1 MADKGKMENIPPQA
15 LEAERD
21 VLGAM
26 IMYPNL
32 TERGLELLEAEMF
45 YSRANAIIFNR
56 IMELVNENSPVD
68 EITVINTLKKY
79 GELDK
84 IGGADYIAN
93 LLSSVINPAHFE
105 EHCSLIEEQ
114 ALLRKIIDLSVSVI
128 ERAHRGPGDVKI
140 FVDGVEAE
148 FYKISEKR
156 LRGDFVP
163 FRSVAQDV
171 HEDILKLQKRNRFIT
186 GISTGYN
193 KLDRLLTGLHP
204 SDYIVL
210 AGRTSTGKTAFALS
224 LARNIALNP
233 DENERSGVAIFSL
246 EMSKEQVALRILSSV
261 TGVSAQRMRQGFLE
275 KKELSQIAFK
285 LEQIQNA
292 PIYIDDTPNLTV
304 MEMRAKARRLL
315 RRVPVGVI
323 IVDYLQLVLPS
334 KRTDNRQEEVASISR
349 SLKALARELD
359 VTVIAL
365 AQLSRKVEESG
376 DKRPRLSH
384 LRESGAI
391 EQDADV
397 VLLLYRPEVH
407 RIDKIKI
414 PGKDEPV
421 PSEGLASLMIAKQ
434 RNGPTGEVIFSFN
447 KESISFEEY
456 GYVEEEN
463 VPVAADVEGVDDYE
477 SYGGV

>member
-1 MADKGKMENIPPQA
+1 MAEQSKMNSEKVPPQA
-15 LEAERD
+15 LDAERD

-32 TERGLELLEAEMF
+32 TERGLELLNAEMF
-45 YSRANAIIFNR
+45 YVKAHSIIFNR
-56 IMELVNENSPVD
+56 IMELINANSPVD
-68 EITVINTLKKY
+68 EITIINTLRKY

-105 EHCSLIEEQ
+105 EHCTLIEEQ
-114 ALLRKIIDLSVSVI
+114 ALLRRIVNLSVGVI
-128 ERAHRGPGDVKI
+128 DRVYRGPGDVKM
-140 FVDGVEAE
+140 FVDGVESE

-156 LRGDFVP
+156 LRGDFVSLS
-163 FRSVAQDV
+163 SVAHDV
-171 HEDILKLQKRNRFIT
+171 HEEIMALQKQQKLIT
-186 GISTGYN
+186 GVSTGY
-193 KLDRLLTGLHP
+193 KDLDKLLTGFHP
-204 SDYIVL
+204 SDYVVL
-210 AGRTSTGKTAFALS
+210 AGRTSTGKTAFAIS
-224 LARNIALNP
+224 LAKNIAIEP
-233 DENERSGVAIFSL
+233 ADEDRKGVAIFSL
-246 EMSKEQVALRILSSV
+246 EMSKEQVAMRILA
-261 TGVSAQRMRQGFLE
+261 SAAKVNAHHMRQGFL
-275 KKELSQIAFK
+275 KSQELKSISFK
-285 LEQIQNA
+285 LKRISSA

-304 MEMRAKARRLL
+304 MEMRAKARRLA
-315 RRVPVGVI
+315 RRVPISVI
-323 IVDYLQLVLPS
+323 IVDYLQLVLSPG
-334 KRTDNRQEEVASISR
+334 RRDNRQEEVASISR

-407 RIDKIKI
+407 RIDKIQI
-414 PGKDEPV
+414 PGDGLVNSK
-421 PSEGLASLMIAKQ
+421 GLASLMVAKQ
-434 RNGPTGEVIFSFN
+434 RNGPIGEVIFTFDR
-447 KESISFEEY
+447 ESISFEPYAHIESEPDY
-456 GYVEEEN
+456 
-463 VPVAADVEGVDDYE
+463 PIDEGIDDYE